1 MSGSYVS
8 LRVRMKE
15 EFFEIRVRGN
25 SSRVDVVRED
35 AVSSLG
41 RVSLCTISLIVYTI
55 ISEDERSV
63 VAQTLRSK
71 DQILLVD

>member
-25 SSRVDVVRED
+25 SSRVDVRTQ
-35 AVSSLG
+35 SSLG
-41 RVSLCTISLIVYTI
+41 RVSLCTISLIVYTS